1 MNRVLKRPMFRI
13 GGSAGTGIT
22 TGLDRTGYAGN
33 EPTFKEYLEGMNEEQ
48 KQMQRDDLFQK
59 YQEYL
64 KRRQVAEQKT
74 MAADGG
80 RIGYQTGTNP
90 YVMGNFM
97 PGTGPGFLTGFGLN
111 LLSTSPTGNIF
122 QTAATAAKEPFE
134 ILQRGQFAKAEK
146 AGERDFITSEREK
159 GEDFRRELQKEEIQ
173 ARKDIAAMK
182 SDDKITVAELASTYL
197 SDYDGDLNKA
207 TNKAEFFLNIRPELE
222 TSVGATQIGGLIEV
236 DLSDAKAAKRFASQN
251 RNKVGKVFF
260 DINTG
265 QLKKLVKDPESKAL
279 GFIDFSVTP
288 GQVPD
293 IEGETLPEP
302 EKDKKTRSFDFL
314 SERQKQILKEGYSPE
329 KDTGFGLDFYE

>member
-146 AGERDFITSEREK
+146 AGERDFITSEREM
-159 GEDFRRELQKEEIQ
+159 G
-173 ARKDIAAMK
+173 
-182 SDDKITVAELASTYL
+182 
-197 SDYDGDLNKA
+197 
-207 TNKAEFFLNIRPELE
+207 
-222 TSVGATQIGGLIEV
+222 
-236 DLSDAKAAKRFASQN
+236 
-251 RNKVGKVFF
+251 
-260 DINTG
+260 
-265 QLKKLVKDPESKAL
+265 
-279 GFIDFSVTP
+279 
-288 GQVPD
+288 
-293 IEGETLPEP
+293 
-302 EKDKKTRSFDFL
+302 
-314 SERQKQILKEGYSPE
+314 
-329 KDTGFGLDFYE
+329 